1 MHCIFRA
8 RTDFRKEAGTCN
20 MAVPH
25 FPAPVPSQQHTGLGK
40 QRAMIVITLSVTIVM
55 LGSLTLTTDA
65 SWHNASSHRTT
76 STPVS
81 RHTAVATPTHTPT
94 PKPTLTPTLT
104 PTQAPVHTTQLG
116 YPLFY
121 GNSHLPEIALTF
133 DDGPNPFYTSQVL
146 AVLQHY
152 RVKATFFDVG
162 YLVADYPNLV
172 RQEYNQG
179 NVVGNHSWSH
189 PELTLLSAS
198 AIQSQIASTS
208 AAIQTAIGVKPTLF
222 RPPYGSMNHT
232 VLAEAYSL
240 GVTTVLWD
248 ASAGDWSL
256 PGVSVIVSRILH
268 YVHNGAI
275 ILLHDGGGNRA
286 QTVAALPIL
295 ISILENR
302 GFSFVTIP
310 QLIDDLATSSPHS
323 GVISPA
329 IGQARLA

>member
-1 MHCIFRA
+1 M
-8 RTDFRKEAGTCN
+8 RTDFRKEASTCN
-20 MAVPH
+20 MAAPH
-25 FPAPVPSQQHTGLGK
+25 FPAPVPGQRHTGLGK
-40 QRAMIVITLSVTIVM
+40 QRTMIVIILSATIAM
-55 LGSLTLTTDA
+55 FGSITLTTDA
-65 SWHNASSHRTT
+65 SWHYASSHRTT

-81 RHTAVATPTHTPT
+81 RSTAVATPAHTPT
-94 PKPTLTPTLT
+94 LKPTLT
-104 PTQAPVHTTQLG
+104 PTQAPVHTPQLG

-133 DDGPNPFYTSQVL
+133 DDGPNPYYTSQVL
-146 AVLQHY
+146 AVLQQH

-162 YLVADYPNLV
+162 YLVADYPNIV

-198 AIQSQIASTS
+198 AIRSQIASTS
-208 AAIQTAIGVKPTLF
+208 TAIQTAIGVKPTLF

-256 PGVSVIVSRILH
+256 PGVSVIVYRILH

-286 QTVAALPIL
+286 QTVAALPTL
-295 ISILENR
+295 ISTLENQ

-323 GVISPA
+323 GVSKHRATTRI
-329 IGQARLA
+329 